1 MRGGKRVGSMPAGC
15 SIRSG
20 DSVVIPVVSGVL
32 GDLISEAKRTHVRYD
47 GMRLNQ
53 ALLTGARWL
62 PDFTAAAQG
71 AGGVNASGAWK
82 QLAKMAR
89 ADDPANPVLT
99 SFSASQIRDPQLTT
113 GNGFHADAQKTGG
126 NLPGT
131 LWVK

>member
-32 GDLISEAKRTHVRYD
+32 GDLISEAKRMHVRYD

-71 AGGVNASGAWK
+71 AGGVNASGEWK
-82 QLAKMAR
+82 QMAKMAR
-89 ADDPANPVLT
+89 ADDPVNPGLA
-99 SFSASQIRDPQLTT
+99 SFSTSQIRDPTLTNV
-113 GNGFHADAQKTGG
+113 NGLHTYAPD
-126 NLPGT
+126 
-131 LWVK
+131 